1 MLLAGK
7 QAGLAC
13 TGQPSTETE
22 MKTYLLASCILTI
35 AAAAA
40 SIADEPRA
48 AQAGEPLKVVLTF
61 DDGSKEHATLAAPLL
76 AEYGYQATFNII
88 TDRIG
93 MSTNSLTWGQVR
105 ELAKAGH
112 EIASHTCT
120 HRNLNTLIAE
130 GKSDDARHEI
140 LDSVAAIESNTQI
153 RVTHICLPFNAW
165 TPAVDKLVKGLGF
178 DIQEFRRPNIG
189 GDDEMKR
196 SAREQARAAVKK
208 ALDDKRV
215 RLALM
220 FHGIDKIGW
229 RPFPNGA
236 ADLRSIFE
244 ELRELERSGVI
255 KVVPYA
261 EAYPRLLRSPLVPFG
276 AQSGRPTEADV
287 IKTLEDARKAGY
299 SEFMVYPRSG
309 HAHRL
314 HFVPPGLFKFK
325 WIVQMETTSTTCKNN
340 LLYRRA
346 TARRLYGRA

>member
-1 MLLAGK
+1 
-7 QAGLAC
+7 
-13 TGQPSTETE
+13 

-40 SIADEPRA
+40 SIADEPTA

-93 MSTNSLTWGQVR
+93 VSTNSLTWGQVR

-165 TPAVDKLVKGLGF
+165 TPDVDKLVKGLGF

-261 EAYPRLLRSPLVPFG
+261 EAYP
-276 AQSGRPTEADV
+276 
-287 IKTLEDARKAGY
+287 
-299 SEFMVYPRSG
+299 
-309 HAHRL
+309 
-314 HFVPPGLFKFK
+314 
-325 WIVQMETTSTTCKNN
+325 
-340 LLYRRA
+340 
-346 TARRLYGRA
+346 